1 LRGILKRFI
10 VRNQSPASGPKAYI
24 PEGGPG
30 FQRWNKQEVS
40 AMIANHKSH
49 RVLTVFF
56 LTVMFFLIAQT
67 FSFAAKDKKKKY
79 VMTEVELQSE
89 LMSYADRF
97 VSIISQAYE
106 DYDELKPKSD
116 ARHVILGDLVFS
128 LSSVYTIAA
137 QPNPQ
142 VGLLDMVA
150 MTTLGRIIYEDNMR
164 RKYGKSTDVL
174 VAGFR
179 QMEKDIW
186 RIAAKVLTKE
196 QQAELRQLIL
206 LWHKN
211 NPDKVVYNYLRF
223 SDFAAQRRNSTLVKK
238 SQTGGLFKTV
248 QEVTQQVEE
257 TRMLAERGIFLATRL
272 PLLTGNFAEIWMS
285 QLLVSPEANKIL
297 ADIHTVSTVS
307 ERMATVAEQ
316 LPDQLMKDISKLR
329 WQTVNQ
335 VMKGIDEWSEK
346 TLNDVFARV
355 AIERGE
361 FISQFMN
368 RLIGEQRNL
377 LEAILSEEQQATGL
391 VTELR
396 KAIEGGNTL
405 LLTANT
411 LSEKFNVGQPSAKP
425 KDSKPFDIKE
435 YQDTIAEVTTL
446 VETTNQLVGTVGLEK
461 LLPELIKAIDQVGNE
476 GEELIDHSFRQAVLL
491 ILIAMGA
498 YVIARLIYNYLNKKL
513 INPS

>member
-1 LRGILKRFI
+1 MTISNTRNRIFIAIISALVIL
-10 VRNQSPASGPKAYI
+10 
-24 PEGGPG
+24 
-30 FQRWNKQEVS
+30 
-40 AMIANHKSH
+40 
-49 RVLTVFF
+49 LTVP
-56 LTVMFFLIAQT
+56 A
-67 FSFAAKDKKKKY
+67 FSFAAKKKDY

-97 VSIISQAYE
+97 ASIITQALE
-106 DYDELKPKSD
+106 DYETLNPPPQ
-116 ARHVILGDLVFS
+116 ARQIILSDLVYS
-128 LSSVYTIAA
+128 LSSVYTVAA
-137 QPNPQ
+137 EPNPQ

-150 MTTLGRIIYEDNMR
+150 ITTLGRIIYEDNMR
-164 RKYGKSTDVL
+164 RKYGRSTEVL
-174 VAGFR
+174 ATGFQ

-196 QQAELRQLIL
+196 ELEELRQLIL
-206 LWHKN
+206 LWRKD

-223 SDFAAQRRNSTLVKK
+223 SDFAAQRRDSTLVKK
-238 SQTGGLFKTV
+238 VQAGGLFKTV

-257 TRMLAERGIFLATRL
+257 TRMLAERGIFLGTRL
-272 PLLTGNFAEIWMS
+272 PLLTGNFAEVWMS
-285 QLLVSPEANKIL
+285 QLLVSPETNKIL

-368 RLIGEQRNL
+368 RLIGEQKNA
-377 LEAILSEEQQATGL
+377 LEAIMIEEQRATVL
-391 VTELR
+391 VTEIR
-396 KAIEGGNTL
+396 KAIEGGNNL

-411 LSEKFNVGQPSAKP
+411 LTEKFNVGQPSAEP
-425 KDSKPFDIKE
+425 KDSKPFDIKD

-446 VETTNQLVGTVGLEK
+446 VESTNRLAGTVGLEQ
-461 LLPELIKAIDQVGNE
+461 LLPQLVKAIDQVGNE
-476 GEELIDHSFRQAVLL
+476 GEELVDHSFRQGVLF

-498 YVIARLIYNYLNKKL
+498 YVIARLIYNFLNKKL

>member
-1 LRGILKRFI
+1 MIINHRF
-10 VRNQSPASGPKAYI
+10 
-24 PEGGPG
+24 
-30 FQRWNKQEVS
+30 
-40 AMIANHKSH
+40 H
-49 RVLTVFF
+49 RVWTVFF
-56 LTVMFFLIAQT
+56 LTLTFFLTAQT
-67 FSFAAKDKKKKY
+67 FSLAAKKDKRKDY

-97 VSIISQAYE
+97 ASIITQALE
-106 DYDELKPKSD
+106 DFETLNPPPQ
-116 ARHVILGDLVFS
+116 ARQIILSDLVYS

-137 QPNPQ
+137 EPNPQ

-150 MTTLGRIIYEDNMR
+150 VTMLGRIIYEDNMR
-164 RKYGKSTDVL
+164 RRYGKSTEVI

-179 QMEKDIW
+179 QLEKDIW

-196 QQAELRQLIL
+196 QLAELRQLIL
-206 LWHKN
+206 LWRKN

-238 SQTGGLFKTV
+238 VQTGGLFKTV

-257 TRMLAERGIFLATRL
+257 TRMLAERGIFLGTRL
-272 PLLTGNFAEIWMS
+272 PLLTGNFAEVWMS
-285 QLLVSPEANKIL
+285 QLLVSPETNKIL

-316 LPDQLMKDISKLR
+316 LPDQLMKDISKMR

-346 TLNDVFARV
+346 TLNDVMARV
-355 AIERGE
+355 AIERE
-361 FISQFMN
+361 AFISQFMN
-368 RLIGEQRNL
+368 RLIGEQKIALDAL
-377 LEAILSEEQQATGL
+377 LAEEQRVTNL
-391 VTELR
+391 ITELR
-396 KAIEGGNTL
+396 GAIEGGNNL

-411 LSEKFNVGQPSAKP
+411 ITEKLNIGESNANPG
-425 KDSKPFDIKE
+425 DSKPFDIKE

-446 VETTNQLVGTVGLEK
+446 VESTNRLVSTIGLEE
-461 LLPELIKAIDQVGNE
+461 LLPQLIKAIDQVENE
-476 GEELIDHSFRQAVLL
+476 GEELINHSFRQALIL

-498 YVIARLIYNYLNKKL
+498 YIIARLIYNFLNQKL

>member
-1 LRGILKRFI
+1 MTTSNTRNSIFIAIISVLVIL
-10 VRNQSPASGPKAYI
+10 
-24 PEGGPG
+24 
-30 FQRWNKQEVS
+30 
-40 AMIANHKSH
+40 
-49 RVLTVFF
+49 LTVP
-56 LTVMFFLIAQT
+56 A
-67 FSFAAKDKKKKY
+67 FSFAAKKKDY

-97 VSIISQAYE
+97 ASIMTQALE
-106 DYDELKPKSD
+106 DFETLNPKPQ
-116 ARHVILGDLVFS
+116 ARQVILSDLVYS

-137 QPNPQ
+137 EPNPQ

-150 MTTLGRIIYEDNMR
+150 VTTLGRIIYEDNIR
-164 RKYGKSTDVL
+164 RKYGKSTEVL
-174 VAGFR
+174 GDGFR
-179 QMEKDIW
+179 QLEKDIW
-186 RIAAKVLTKE
+186 SIAAKVLTSE
-196 QQAELRQLIL
+196 QRGELRQLIL
-206 LWHKN
+206 LWRKN

-238 SQTGGLFKTV
+238 VQAGGLFKTV
-248 QEVTQQVEE
+248 KEVTQQVEE

-272 PLLTGNFAEIWMS
+272 PLLTGNFAEVWMS
-285 QLLVSPEANKIL
+285 QLLVSPETSKIL

-316 LPDQLMKDISKLR
+316 LPDQLMKDMSKLR

-346 TLNDVFARV
+346 TLNDVMARV
-355 AIERGE
+355 AIERE
-361 FISQFMN
+361 AFISQFMD
-368 RLIGEQRNL
+368 RLIGEQKVA
-377 LEAILSEEQQATGL
+377 LEALLTEEQRVTGL
-391 VTELR
+391 VTELG
-396 KAIEGGNTL
+396 KVIEGSNNL
-405 LLTANT
+405 LLTANMLT
-411 LSEKFNVGQPSAKP
+411 EKFNVGQPSAKP

-461 LLPELIKAIDQVGNE
+461 LLPELIKAIDRVE
-476 GEELIDHSFRQAVLL
+476 KESEELIDHSFRQGVLF

>member
-1 LRGILKRFI
+1 
-10 VRNQSPASGPKAYI
+10 
-24 PEGGPG
+24 
-30 FQRWNKQEVS
+30 
-40 AMIANHKSH
+40 
-49 RVLTVFF
+49 
-56 LTVMFFLIAQT
+56 MFFLIAQT
-67 FSFAAKDKKKKY
+67 FSFAAKKDKKKDY

-97 VSIISQAYE
+97 ASIITQSFE
-106 DYDELKPKSD
+106 DFDTLKPSPQ
-116 ARHVILGDLVFS
+116 ARQFILGDLVFS
-128 LSSVYTIAA
+128 LSAVYTIAA
-137 QPNPQ
+137 EPNPQ

-150 MTTLGRIIYEDNMR
+150 VTTLGRIIYEENIR
-164 RKYGKSTDVL
+164 QKYGKSTGVL
-174 VAGFR
+174 VEGFR

-186 RIAAKVLTKE
+186 RIAAKVLTNE
-196 QQAELRQLIL
+196 QRGELRQLIL
-206 LWHKN
+206 LWRKN

-238 SQTGGLFKTV
+238 VQAGGLFKTV

-272 PLLTGNFAEIWMS
+272 PLLTGNFAEVWMS
-285 QLLVSPEANKIL
+285 QLLVSPETSKIL

-346 TLNDVFARV
+346 TLNDVMARV
-355 AIERGE
+355 AIERE
-361 FISQFMN
+361 AFISQFMN
-368 RLIGEQRNL
+368 RLIGEQKIA
-377 LEAILSEEQQATGL
+377 LEAILTEEQRVTGL

-396 KAIEGGNTL
+396 KAIEGGNNL

-411 LSEKFNVGQPSAKP
+411 LAEKFNVGQPSAKP

-461 LLPELIKAIDQVGNE
+461 LLPQLIDAIDRMEGE
-476 GEELIDHSFRQAVLL
+476 GEELVDHSFRQAVWL

-498 YVIARLIYNYLNKKL
+498 YIIARLIYNYLNKKL
-513 INPS
+513 IESRA